1 LPYRRVEEEGLIRF
15 ILELEEPENDFETG
29 PELSIFNDCN
39 LSPFSDTNGDGFGQG
54 WLLLINV
61 FFQTKCSLFRSQI
74 LSRCTFNDML
84 RHNVDMP
91 FHQPTKICLNGPNL
105 GERIGASL
113 FK

>member
-1 LPYRRVEEEGLIRF
+1 LPYRRVDEEGLIRF

-61 FFQTKCSLFRSQI
+61 FFRQNFLFSVHKFSLDVLLTTCYVTS
-74 LSRCTFNDML
+74 
-84 RHNVDMP
+84 
-91 FHQPTKICLNGPNL
+91 
-105 GERIGASL
+105 
-113 FK
+113 